1 LEHYFTSN
9 ENLKSEFRLIEYEY
23 NNIKLSFLS
32 DLGVFSKDK
41 IDYGSRFLI
50 ETFLKNN
57 DRTFNNVLDV
67 GCGYGFMGLTIGKV
81 LHCHVDMVDVNKRAV
96 HLSEMNIGRNEV
108 DAKAFVSNA
117 YESITDKYDLI
128 ITNPP
133 IRAGN
138 KVLIDILAGA
148 EEHLNKDG
156 ELWYVMR
163 KDQGAKSFVKKLNNV
178 YNLELIEKS
187 KGFYVYR
194 AKKH

>member
-1 LEHYFTSN
+1 LEHYFTNN
-9 ENLKSEFRLIEYEY
+9 ENLKSEFRTIDYKY
-23 NNIKLSFLS
+23 NNFELSFLS

-50 ETFLKNN
+50 ETFLNN
-57 DRTFNNVLDV
+57 NNGTYNNVLDV
-67 GCGYGFMGLTIGKV
+67 GCGYGFMGITIAKV

-96 HLSEMNIGRNEV
+96 HLSEMNINKNDV
-108 DAKAFVSNA
+108 DAKAYVSNA
-117 YESITDKYDLI
+117 YENVSDKYDLI

-138 KVLIDILAGA
+138 KILMDILAGA
-148 EEHLNKDG
+148 SEHLNEDG

-163 KDQGAKSFVKKLNNV
+163 KDQGAKSFVKKLNDI